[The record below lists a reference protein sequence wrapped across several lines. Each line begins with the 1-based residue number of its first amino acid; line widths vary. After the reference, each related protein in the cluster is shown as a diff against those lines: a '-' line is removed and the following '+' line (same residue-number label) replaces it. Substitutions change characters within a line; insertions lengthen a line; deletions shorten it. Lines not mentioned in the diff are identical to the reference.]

1 MCKSGLKPNLDAMK
15 LSKSPSLQ
23 GKDSQEE
30 KKSMMQFSFRIPV
43 NGCGYKFVT
52 VTCNPLTTTLKQLK
66 ERLVHISDVTVPLH
80 RNVVCVSNSLH
91 GIEFERDTKNDA
103 CIEEL
108 LQHNNK
114 NVVQENLKIQS
125 EQRKIGQNTE
135 KPTYKRINETLQGTR
150 LLLSAFY
157 GEGNLVSSLQK
168 PKLKSEDIY
177 LTVGSKSLHD
187 NDSSLHGLLSV
198 TSTNSSVYP
207 ITINVGIK
215 QRGGCFLVSATIAL
229 ILFSAILL
237 APLTCG
243 TSLCVFPF
251 LFPLLFVL
259 PLCLL

>member
-1 MCKSGLKPNLDAMK
+1 MCKSGLKPTLDAIK
-15 LSKSPSLQ
+15 PSESPSLQ
-23 GKDSQEE
+23 GQDSQEE
-30 KKSMMQFSFRIPV
+30 KKSMMEFSFRIPV
-43 NGCGYKFVT
+43 NGCGYKFVSI
-52 VTCNPLTTTLKQLK
+52 TCNPLTTTLKQLK
-66 ERLVHISDVTVPLH
+66 DRLVHISDVTVPLH
-80 RNVVCVSNSLH
+80 RNCVSDSLH
-91 GIEFERDTKNDA
+91 GLKFERDTKNDA

-108 LQHNNK
+108 LQYHYK

-125 EQRKIGQNTE
+125 EQTKIGQNTE
-135 KPTYKRINETLQGTR
+135 KPTYERIKESLRGIR
-150 LLLSAFY
+150 PLLSAFY
-157 GEGNLVSSLQK
+157 GEGNLVSPLQK

-177 LTVGSKSLHD
+177 LTVGSKSLYD